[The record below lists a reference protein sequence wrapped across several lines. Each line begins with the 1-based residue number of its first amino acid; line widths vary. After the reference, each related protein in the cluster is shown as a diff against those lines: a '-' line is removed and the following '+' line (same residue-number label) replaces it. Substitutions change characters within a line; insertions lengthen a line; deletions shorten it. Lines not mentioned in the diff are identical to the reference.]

1 MLIDPFQRKISYI
14 RVSVT
19 DRCDFRCVYCMS
31 EDMEFLPKKDVLSL
45 EELDRLCNAFID
57 LGVKKLRITG
67 GEPLVRKNIMQLFNT
82 LGKKLRYGLE
92 ELTLTT
98 NGSQLTRYAK
108 NLFDSGVRRIN
119 VSLDSLDKNKF
130 KKITRI
136 GDFDKVIR
144 GIMTAKK
151 AGLKIKINTVA
162 LKGINDNEILDL
174 VNWCGK
180 NKFKKIT
187 RIGELDKVIN
197 GIMAAKKAGLKI
209 KINTVALKGIN
220 DNEILNLVNW
230 CGENKFSLTFIEVM
244 PMGEIGEKRSDQYMP
259 LTEVKSLIQTKYSL
273 TEDSLRTGGPA
284 RYVHCHETDQKIGF
298 ITPHTHNFCE
308 LCNRV
313 RITCT
318 GEMYMCLGQQDKA
331 DLKTPLRK
339 SENDQTL
346 KNVIYE
352 AISRKPKGHD
362 FVIDRKENEQFV
374 PRHMNVT
381 GG

>member
-1 MLIDPFQRKISYI
+1 MLIDSFERKISYL

-19 DRCDFRCVYCMS
+19 DRCDFRCTYCMA
-31 EDMEFLPKKDVLSL
+31 EDMEFLPKNNVLSL
-45 EELDRLCNAFID
+45 EELDRLCNTFID

-67 GEPLVRKNIMQLFNT
+67 GEPLVRKNIMQLFNS
-82 LGKKLRYGLE
+82 LGKKLGKDLD

-98 NGSQLTRYAK
+98 NGSQLDKYAYE
-108 NLFDSGVRRIN
+108 LFKSGVRRIN
-119 VSLDSLDKNKF
+119 ISLDSLEENKF
-130 KKITRI
+130 KKITRF
-136 GDFDKVIR
+136 GNLNKVIK

-162 LKGINDNEILDL
+162 IKGINDDEILSL
-174 VNWCGK
+174 VDWCGK
-180 NKFKKIT
+180 NKF
-187 RIGELDKVIN
+187 N
-197 GIMAAKKAGLKI
+197 
-209 KINTVALKGIN
+209 
-220 DNEILNLVNW
+220 
-230 CGENKFSLTFIEVM
+230 LTFIEVM
-244 PMGEIGEKRSDQYMP
+244 PMGEIGEKRVNQFMP
-259 LTEVKSLIQTKYSL
+259 LTEVKSLIQTKYSI
-273 TEDSLRTGGPA
+273 TKDPLRTAGPA
-284 RYVHCHETDQKIGF
+284 TYVHCHETDQKIGF
-298 ITPHTHNFCE
+298 ITPNTHNFCE

-339 SENDQTL
+339 SENNEIL
-346 KNVIYE
+346 KETIYE

-362 FVIDRKENEQFV
+362 FIINRKKEEKFV

>member
-1 MLIDPFQRKISYI
+1 
-14 RVSVT
+14 
-19 DRCDFRCVYCMS
+19 MS
-31 EDMEFLPKKDVLSL
+31 EDMKFLPKKDVLSL
-45 EELDRLCNAFID
+45 EELDRICNTFID

-67 GEPLVRKNIMQLFNT
+67 GEPLVRKNVMQLFSS
-82 LGKKLRYGLE
+82 LGKKLGHGLE

-98 NGSQLTRYAK
+98 NGSQLDRYAK
-108 NLFDSGVRRIN
+108 DLFNSGVRRIN
-119 VSLDSLDKNKF
+119 ISLDSLDKSKF
-130 KKITRI
+130 KRITRN
-136 GDFDKVIR
+136 GDFNKVIR

-151 AGLKIKINTVA
+151 IGLKIKINTVA
-162 LKGINDNEILDL
+162 LKGINDDEIL
-174 VNWCGK
+174 K
-180 NKFKKIT
+180 
-187 RIGELDKVIN
+187 
-197 GIMAAKKAGLKI
+197 
-209 KINTVALKGIN
+209 
-220 DNEILNLVNW
+220 LVNW

-244 PMGEIGEKRSDQYMP
+244 PMGEIGEKRIDQYMP
-259 LTEVKSLIQTKYSL
+259 LTEVKSLIQKKYSI
-273 TEDSLRTGGPA
+273 TNDSLRTAGPA

-339 SENDQTL
+339 SENNQLL
-346 KNVIYE
+346 KDVIYE

-362 FVIDRKENEQFV
+362 FVIERKKNKNFV

>member
-1 MLIDPFQRKISYI
+1 
-14 RVSVT
+14 
-19 DRCDFRCVYCMS
+19 MS
-31 EDMEFLPKKDVLSL
+31 EEMQFLPKKDLLSL
-45 EELDRLCNAFID
+45 EELDRLCSTFID
-57 LGVKKLRITG
+57 LGIKKLRITG
-67 GEPLVRKNIMQLFNT
+67 GEPLVRKNIMQLFSN
-82 LGKKLRYGLE
+82 LGKKLGQGLE

-98 NGSQLTRYAK
+98 NGSQLDRYAK
-108 NLFDSGVRRIN
+108 DLFDNGVRRVN
-119 VSLDSLDKNKF
+119 VSLDSLEKKKF

-136 GDFDKVIR
+136 GNLDKVIN
-144 GIMTAKK
+144 GIMVAKK
-151 AGLKIKINTVA
+151 AGLKIKIN
-162 LKGINDNEILDL
+162 
-174 VNWCGK
+174 
-180 NKFKKIT
+180 
-187 RIGELDKVIN
+187 
-197 GIMAAKKAGLKI
+197 M
-209 KINTVALKGIN
+209 VALKGIN

-230 CGENKFSLTFIEVM
+230 CGENKFALTFIEVM
-244 PMGEIGEKRSDQYMP
+244 PMGEIGEKRADQYMP

-284 RYVHCHETDQKIGF
+284 KYLHCHETDQKIGF

-313 RITCT
+313 RITCI

-339 SENDQTL
+339 SENDQLL
-346 KNVIYE
+346 KDAIYE

-362 FVIDRKENEQFV
+362 FIIERKENEKFV

>member
-1 MLIDPFQRKISYI
+1 MLIDSFERKISYL

-19 DRCDFRCVYCMS
+19 DRCDFRCTYCMS
-31 EDMEFLPKKDVLSL
+31 EDMDFLPKKDVLSL
-45 EELDRLCNAFID
+45 EELDRLCNTFID

-67 GEPLVRKNIMQLFNT
+67 GEPLVRKNIMELFKN
-82 LGKKLRYGLE
+82 LGKKLGKGLE

-98 NGSQLTRYAK
+98 NGSQLDRYAQDLL
-108 NLFDSGVRRIN
+108 NVGVRRIN
-119 VSLDSLDKNKF
+119 ISLDSLNKKKF
-130 KKITRI
+130 KNITRN
-136 GDFDKVIR
+136 GDFDRVI
-144 GIMTAKK
+144 
-151 AGLKIKINTVA
+151 
-162 LKGINDNEILDL
+162 KGIS
-174 VNWCGK
+174 
-180 NKFKKIT
+180 
-187 RIGELDKVIN
+187 
-197 GIMAAKKAGLKI
+197 AAKKAGLKI
-209 KINTVALKGIN
+209 KINTVALKGVN
-220 DNEILNLVNW
+220 DDEILKLVNW

-244 PMGEIGEKRSDQYMP
+244 PMGEIGEKRIDQYMP
-259 LTEVKSLIQTKYSL
+259 LTEVRNIIQKKYSIS
-273 TEDSLRTGGPA
+273 EDSFRTAGPA

-339 SENDQTL
+339 SENNQLL
-346 KNVIYE
+346 KEVIYE

-362 FVIDRKENEQFV
+362 FIIDREENENFV
-374 PRHMNVT
+374 PRNMNVT

>member
-1 MLIDPFQRKISYI
+1 MN
-14 RVSVT
+14 
-19 DRCDFRCVYCMS
+19 
-31 EDMEFLPKKDVLSL
+31 EDMNFLPKKDVLSL
-45 EELDRLCNAFID
+45 EELDRLCNTFID

-67 GEPLVRKNIMQLFNT
+67 GEPLVRKNIMQLFSN
-82 LGKKLRYGLE
+82 LGKKLGHGLE

-98 NGSQLTRYAK
+98 NGSQLDRYAK
-108 NLFDSGVRRIN
+108 DLFDNGVRRIN
-119 VSLDSLDKNKF
+119 VSLDSLEKNKF
-130 KKITRI
+130 RKITRI
-136 GDFDKVIR
+136 GD
-144 GIMTAKK
+144 
-151 AGLKIKINTVA
+151 
-162 LKGINDNEILDL
+162 
-174 VNWCGK
+174 
-180 NKFKKIT
+180 
-187 RIGELDKVIN
+187 LDKVIN

-209 KINTVALKGIN
+209 KINTVALKEIN
-220 DNEILNLVNW
+220 DNEILDLVNW

-244 PMGEIGEKRSDQYMP
+244 PMGEIGEKRADQYMP
-259 LTEVKSLIQTKYSL
+259 LTEVKSLIQTKYSI
-273 TEDSLRTGGPA
+273 TEDSFRTGGPA

-331 DLKTPLRK
+331 DLKMPLRK
-339 SENDQTL
+339 SENNQVL
-346 KNVIYE
+346 KDVIYK

-362 FVIDRKENEQFV
+362 FVIERKENEQFV

>member
-1 MLIDPFQRKISYI
+1 MLIDPFQRKISYV

-19 DRCDFRCVYCMS
+19 DRCDFRCTYCMS

-45 EELDRLCNAFID
+45 EELDRLCNTFID

-67 GEPLVRKNIMQLFNT
+67 GEPLVRKNIMQLFSN
-82 LGKKLRYGLE
+82 LGKKLGHGLE

-98 NGSQLTRYAK
+98 NGSQLDRYAK
-108 NLFDSGVRRIN
+108 DLFDTGVRRIN
-119 VSLDSLDKNKF
+119 VSLDSLEKNKF
-130 KKITRI
+130 KRITRI
-136 GDFDKVIR
+136 GD
-144 GIMTAKK
+144 
-151 AGLKIKINTVA
+151 
-162 LKGINDNEILDL
+162 
-174 VNWCGK
+174 
-180 NKFKKIT
+180 
-187 RIGELDKVIN
+187 LDKVIK

-209 KINTVALKGIN
+209 KINTVALKKIN

-244 PMGEIGEKRSDQYMP
+244 PMGEIGEKRADQYMP

-339 SENDQTL
+339 SENDQLL
-346 KNVIYE
+346 KDVIYE

-362 FVIDRKENEQFV
+362 FVIERKKNEQFV

>member
-1 MLIDPFQRKISYI
+1 MKNKQMLIDPFQRKISYV

-19 DRCDFRCVYCMS
+19 DRCDFRCTYCMS

-45 EELDRLCNAFID
+45 EELDRLCKAFID

-67 GEPLVRKNIMQLFNT
+67 GEPLVRKNIMQLFSN
-82 LGKKLRYGLE
+82 LGKKLDQGLE

-98 NGSQLTRYAK
+98 NGSQLDRYAK
-108 NLFDSGVRRIN
+108 DLFDNGVRRIN
-119 VSLDSLDKNKF
+119 VSLDSLEKKKF

-136 GDFDKVIR
+136 GDLDKVIN
-144 GIMTAKK
+144 GIMVAKK

-162 LKGINDNEILDL
+162 
-174 VNWCGK
+174 
-180 NKFKKIT
+180 F
-187 RIGELDKVIN
+187 
-197 GIMAAKKAGLKI
+197 
-209 KINTVALKGIN
+209 KGIN

-230 CGENKFSLTFIEVM
+230 CGENKFALTFIEVM
-244 PMGEIGEKRSDQYMP
+244 PMGKIGEKRADQYMP

-339 SENDQTL
+339 SENDQLL
-346 KNVIYE
+346 KDVIYE

-362 FVIDRKENEQFV
+362 FVIERKENEQFV

>member
-1 MLIDPFQRKISYI
+1 MLIDPFKRKISYV

-19 DRCDFRCVYCMS
+19 DRCDFRCTYCMS

-45 EELDRLCNAFID
+45 EELDRLCNTFID

-67 GEPLVRKNIMQLFNT
+67 GEPLVRKNIMQLFSN
-82 LGKKLRYGLE
+82 LGKKLGQGLE

-98 NGSQLTRYAK
+98 NGSQLDRYAK
-108 NLFDSGVRRIN
+108 DLFDNGVRRIN
-119 VSLDSLDKNKF
+119 VSLDSLEKNKF

-136 GDFDKVIR
+136 GD
-144 GIMTAKK
+144 
-151 AGLKIKINTVA
+151 
-162 LKGINDNEILDL
+162 
-174 VNWCGK
+174 
-180 NKFKKIT
+180 
-187 RIGELDKVIN
+187 LDKVIN
-197 GIMAAKKAGLKI
+197 GIMVAKKAGLKI

-339 SENDQTL
+339 SENDQLL
-346 KNVIYE
+346 KDVIYE

-362 FVIDRKENEQFV
+362 FVIERKENEQFV

>member
-1 MLIDPFQRKISYI
+1 MLIDPFQRKISYV

-19 DRCDFRCVYCMS
+19 DRCDFRCTYCMS

-45 EELDRLCNAFID
+45 EELDRLCNTFID

-67 GEPLVRKNIMQLFNT
+67 GEPLVRKNIMQLFSN
-82 LGKKLRYGLE
+82 LGKKLGHGLE

-98 NGSQLTRYAK
+98 NGSQLHRYAK
-108 NLFDSGVRRIN
+108 DLFDNGVKRIN
-119 VSLDSLDKNKF
+119 VSLDSLEKKKF
-130 KKITRI
+130 KKITRV
-136 GDFDKVIR
+136 GDLEKVIN
-144 GIMTAKK
+144 GIMVAKK
-151 AGLKIKINTVA
+151 AGLKIKINA
-162 LKGINDNEILDL
+162 
-174 VNWCGK
+174 
-180 NKFKKIT
+180 
-187 RIGELDKVIN
+187 
-197 GIMAAKKAGLKI
+197 
-209 KINTVALKGIN
+209 VALKGIN

-230 CGENKFSLTFIEVM
+230 CGENKFALTFIEVM
-244 PMGEIGEKRSDQYMP
+244 PMGEIGEKRADQYMP

-339 SENDQTL
+339 SENNQLL
-346 KNVIYE
+346 KNAIYE

-362 FVIDRKENEQFV
+362 FVIERKQDEKFV

>member
-1 MLIDPFQRKISYI
+1 MLKDPFKRKISYV

-19 DRCDFRCVYCMS
+19 DRCDFRCTYCMS

-45 EELDRLCNAFID
+45 EELDRLCNTFIE

-67 GEPLVRKNIMQLFNT
+67 GEPLVRKNIMQLFNN
-82 LGKKLRYGLE
+82 LGKKLGQGLE

-98 NGSQLTRYAK
+98 NGSQLDRYAK
-108 NLFDSGVRRIN
+108 DLFNNGVRRIN
-119 VSLDSLDKNKF
+119 VSLDSLEKNKF

-136 GDFDKVIR
+136 GD
-144 GIMTAKK
+144 
-151 AGLKIKINTVA
+151 
-162 LKGINDNEILDL
+162 
-174 VNWCGK
+174 
-180 NKFKKIT
+180 
-187 RIGELDKVIN
+187 LDKVIN

-209 KINTVALKGIN
+209 KINTVALKEIN

-244 PMGEIGEKRSDQYMP
+244 PMGAIGEKRADQYMP
-259 LTEVKSLIQTKYSL
+259 LTEVKSLIQTKYSI

-339 SENDQTL
+339 SENDQLL
-346 KNVIYE
+346 KHVIYE

-362 FVIDRKENEQFV
+362 FVIERKENEQFV

>member
-1 MLIDPFQRKISYI
+1 MLIDPFQRKISYV

-19 DRCDFRCVYCMS
+19 DRCDFRCTYCMS

-45 EELDRLCNAFID
+45 EELDRLCNTFID

-67 GEPLVRKNIMQLFNT
+67 GEPLVRKNIMQLFSN
-82 LGKKLRYGLE
+82 LGKKLGQGLE

-98 NGSQLTRYAK
+98 NGSQLDRYAK
-108 NLFDSGVRRIN
+108 DLFDNGVRRIN
-119 VSLDSLDKNKF
+119 VSLDSLEKNKF

-136 GDFDKVIR
+136 GDLDKVIN
-144 GIMTAKK
+144 GIMVAKK
-151 AGLKIKINTVA
+151 AGLKIKINA
-162 LKGINDNEILDL
+162 
-174 VNWCGK
+174 
-180 NKFKKIT
+180 
-187 RIGELDKVIN
+187 
-197 GIMAAKKAGLKI
+197 
-209 KINTVALKGIN
+209 VALKGIN

-339 SENDQTL
+339 SENDQLL
-346 KNVIYE
+346 KDVIYE

-362 FVIDRKENEQFV
+362 FVIERKENEQFV

>member
-1 MLIDPFQRKISYI
+1 MLIDPFQRKISYV

-19 DRCDFRCVYCMS
+19 DRCDFRCTYCMS

-45 EELDRLCNAFID
+45 EELDRLCSAFID

-67 GEPLVRKNIMQLFNT
+67 GEPLVRKNIMQLFSN
-82 LGKKLRYGLE
+82 LGKKLGHGLE

-98 NGSQLTRYAK
+98 NGSQLHRYAK
-108 NLFDSGVRRIN
+108 DLFDNGVKRIN
-119 VSLDSLDKNKF
+119 VSLDSLEKNKF
-130 KKITRI
+130 KKITRV
-136 GDFDKVIR
+136 GD
-144 GIMTAKK
+144 
-151 AGLKIKINTVA
+151 L
-162 LKGINDNEILDL
+162 E
-174 VNWCGK
+174 
-180 NKFKKIT
+180 
-187 RIGELDKVIN
+187 KVIN
-197 GIMAAKKAGLKI
+197 GIMVAKEAGLKI

-230 CGENKFSLTFIEVM
+230 CGENKFALTFIEVM
-244 PMGEIGEKRSDQYMP
+244 PMGEIGEKRADQYMP

-318 GEMYMCLGQQDKA
+318 GEMCMCLGQQDKV

-339 SENDQTL
+339 SENDQLL
-346 KNVIYE
+346 KHVIYE

-362 FVIDRKENEQFV
+362 FVIERKENEQFV

>member
-1 MLIDPFQRKISYI
+1 MLIDSFQRKISYI

-45 EELDRLCNAFID
+45 EELDRLCNTFID

-67 GEPLVRKNIMQLFNT
+67 GEPLVRKNIMQLFSN
-82 LGKKLRYGLE
+82 LGKKIGHGLE

-98 NGSQLTRYAK
+98 NGSQLARYAK
-108 NLFDSGVRRIN
+108 DLFDNGVKRIN

-136 GDFDKVIR
+136 GDFDKVVK
-144 GIMTAKK
+144 GIMAAKN

-174 VNWCGK
+174 VNWCG
-180 NKFKKIT
+180 
-187 RIGELDKVIN
+187 
-197 GIMAAKKAGLKI
+197 
-209 KINTVALKGIN
+209 
-220 DNEILNLVNW
+220 
-230 CGENKFSLTFIEVM
+230 ENKFALTFIEVM
-244 PMGEIGEKRSDQYMP
+244 PMGEIGEKRIDQYMP
-259 LTEVKSLIQTKYSL
+259 LTEVRSLIKTRYSITDNPL
-273 TEDSLRTGGPA
+273 KTGGPA
-284 RYVHCHETDQKIGF
+284 KYVHCHETNQKIGF
-298 ITPHTHNFCE
+298 ITPLTHNFCE
-308 LCNRV
+308 TCNRV

-318 GEMYMCLGQQDKA
+318 GKMYMCLGQEDKE
-331 DLKTPLRK
+331 DLKKPLRE
-339 SENDQTL
+339 SENNDLL
-346 KNVIYE
+346 KKVIYK
-352 AISRKPKGHD
+352 AILRKPKGHD
-362 FVIDRKENEQFV
+362 FVIERKKDEKFV

>member
-1 MLIDPFQRKISYI
+1 MLIDPFKRKISYV

-19 DRCDFRCVYCMS
+19 DRCDFRCTYCMS

-45 EELDRLCNAFID
+45 EELDRLCNTFID

-67 GEPLVRKNIMQLFNT
+67 GEPLVRKNIMQLFSN
-82 LGKKLRYGLE
+82 LGKKLGQGLE

-98 NGSQLTRYAK
+98 NGSQLDRYAK
-108 NLFDSGVRRIN
+108 DLFENGVRRIN
-119 VSLDSLDKNKF
+119 VSLDSLEKNKF

-136 GDFDKVIR
+136 GDLDKVIN
-144 GIMTAKK
+144 GIMVAKK
-151 AGLKIKINTVA
+151 AGLKIKINA
-162 LKGINDNEILDL
+162 
-174 VNWCGK
+174 
-180 NKFKKIT
+180 
-187 RIGELDKVIN
+187 
-197 GIMAAKKAGLKI
+197 
-209 KINTVALKGIN
+209 VALKGIN

-244 PMGEIGEKRSDQYMP
+244 PMGEIGEKRADQYMP

-339 SENDQTL
+339 SENDQLL
-346 KNVIYE
+346 KDVIYE
-352 AISRKPKGHD
+352 AILRKPKGHD
-362 FVIDRKENEQFV
+362 FVIERKENEQFV

>member
-1 MLIDPFQRKISYI
+1 MLIDPFKRKISYV

-19 DRCDFRCVYCMS
+19 DRCDFRCTYCMS

-45 EELDRLCNAFID
+45 EELDRLCDTFID

-67 GEPLVRKNIMQLFNT
+67 GEPLVRKNIMHLFKS
-82 LGKKLRYGLE
+82 LGKKLGKGLE

-98 NGSQLTRYAK
+98 NGSQLTRYSK
-108 NLFDSGVRRIN
+108 DLFDSGIRRIN
-119 VSLDSLDKNKF
+119 ISLDSLDKNKF
-130 KKITRI
+130 KRITRI
-136 GDFDKVIR
+136 GDFDKVIQ
-144 GIMTAKK
+144 GIMVAKK

-174 VNWCGK
+174 VH
-180 NKFKKIT
+180 
-187 RIGELDKVIN
+187 
-197 GIMAAKKAGLKI
+197 
-209 KINTVALKGIN
+209 
-220 DNEILNLVNW
+220 W
-230 CGENKFSLTFIEVM
+230 CGENKFALTFIEVM
-244 PMGEIGEKRSDQYMP
+244 PMGEIGEKRADQYMP
-259 LTEVKSLIQTKYSL
+259 LTDVRNLIQTKYSL
-273 TEDSLRTGGPA
+273 TEDPLRTGGPA

-308 LCNRV
+308 MCNRV

-331 DLKTPLRK
+331 DLKTSLRK
-339 SENDQTL
+339 SENNLLL
-346 KNVIYE
+346 KNAIYE

-362 FVIDRKENEQFV
+362 FVIERKRDEKFV

>member
-1 MLIDPFQRKISYI
+1 MLIDSFQRKISYL

-19 DRCDFRCVYCMS
+19 DRCDFRCTYCMS

-45 EELDRLCNAFID
+45 EELDRLCNTFID

-67 GEPLVRKNIMQLFNT
+67 GEPLVRKNIMQLFNS
-82 LGKKLRYGLE
+82 LGKKLGKGLE

-98 NGSQLTRYAK
+98 NGSQLDKYAK
-108 NLFDSGVRRIN
+108 DLLSAGVRRIN
-119 VSLDSLDKNKF
+119 ISLDSLNKKKF
-130 KKITRI
+130 KQITRN

-144 GIMTAKK
+144 
-151 AGLKIKINTVA
+151 
-162 LKGINDNEILDL
+162 
-174 VNWCGK
+174 
-180 NKFKKIT
+180 
-187 RIGELDKVIN
+187 

-209 KINTVALKGIN
+209 KINNVALKGIN
-220 DNEILNLVNW
+220 DDEILNLVNW

-244 PMGEIGEKRSDQYMP
+244 PMGEIGEKRIDQYMS
-259 LTEVKSLIQTKYSL
+259 LTEVKNLIQKKYSIS
-273 TEDSLRTGGPA
+273 EDSFRSAGPA

-313 RITCT
+313 RVTCT

-331 DLKTPLRK
+331 DLKKPLRK
-339 SENDQTL
+339 SENNQLL
-346 KNVIYE
+346 KDVIYE

-362 FVIDRKENEQFV
+362 FVIERKKNESFV

>member
-1 MLIDPFQRKISYI
+1 MLIDPFKRKISYV

-19 DRCDFRCVYCMS
+19 DRCDFRCTYCMS

-45 EELDRLCNAFID
+45 EELDRLCNTFID

-67 GEPLVRKNIMQLFNT
+67 GEPLVRKNIMQLFSN
-82 LGKKLRYGLE
+82 LGKKLGQGLE

-98 NGSQLTRYAK
+98 NGSQLDRYAK
-108 NLFDSGVRRIN
+108 DLFDNGVRRIN
-119 VSLDSLDKNKF
+119 VSLDSLEKNKF

-136 GDFDKVIR
+136 GD
-144 GIMTAKK
+144 
-151 AGLKIKINTVA
+151 
-162 LKGINDNEILDL
+162 
-174 VNWCGK
+174 
-180 NKFKKIT
+180 
-187 RIGELDKVIN
+187 LDKVIN
-197 GIMAAKKAGLKI
+197 GIMVAKKVGLKI

-339 SENDQTL
+339 SENDQLL
-346 KNVIYE
+346 KDVIYE

-362 FVIDRKENEQFV
+362 FVIERKENEQFV

>member
-1 MLIDPFQRKISYI
+1 
-14 RVSVT
+14 
-19 DRCDFRCVYCMS
+19 MS

-45 EELDRLCNAFID
+45 EELDRLCNTFID

-67 GEPLVRKNIMQLFNT
+67 GEPLVRKNIMQLFSN
-82 LGKKLRYGLE
+82 LGKKLGQGLE

-98 NGSQLTRYAK
+98 NGSQLDRYAK
-108 NLFDSGVRRIN
+108 DLFENGVRRIN
-119 VSLDSLDKNKF
+119 VSLDSLEKNKF

-136 GDFDKVIR
+136 GDLDKVIN
-144 GIMTAKK
+144 GIMVAKK
-151 AGLKIKINTVA
+151 AGLKIKINA
-162 LKGINDNEILDL
+162 
-174 VNWCGK
+174 
-180 NKFKKIT
+180 
-187 RIGELDKVIN
+187 
-197 GIMAAKKAGLKI
+197 
-209 KINTVALKGIN
+209 VALKGIN

-244 PMGEIGEKRSDQYMP
+244 PMGEMGEKRADQYMP
-259 LTEVKSLIQTKYSL
+259 LTDVRNLIQTKYSL
-273 TEDSLRTGGPA
+273 TDDPLRTGGPA

-308 LCNRV
+308 MCNRV

-339 SENDQTL
+339 SENNQLL
-346 KNVIYE
+346 KNAIYE

-362 FVIDRKENEQFV
+362 FVIERKQDEKFV

>member
-1 MLIDPFQRKISYI
+1 MLIDPFQRKISYV

-45 EELDRLCNAFID
+45 EELDRLCNAFVD

-67 GEPLVRKNIMQLFNT
+67 GEPLVRKNIMQLFST
-82 LGKKLRYGLE
+82 LGRKLRYGLE

-136 GDFDKVIR
+136 GSFDKVIR
-144 GIMTAKK
+144 GIMT
-151 AGLKIKINTVA
+151 
-162 LKGINDNEILDL
+162 
-174 VNWCGK
+174 
-180 NKFKKIT
+180 
-187 RIGELDKVIN
+187 
-197 GIMAAKKAGLKI
+197 AKKAGLKI

-230 CGENKFSLTFIEVM
+230 CGENKFALTFIEVM
-244 PMGEIGEKRSDQYMP
+244 PMGEIGGKRADQYMP
-259 LTEVKSLIQTKYSL
+259 LTDVRNLIQTKYSL
-273 TEDSLRTGGPA
+273 TDDPLRTGGPA

-308 LCNRV
+308 MCNRV
-313 RITCT
+313 RITCA

-339 SENDQTL
+339 SENNQLL
-346 KNVIYE
+346 KNAIYE

-362 FVIDRKENEQFV
+362 FVIERKRDEKFV

>member
-1 MLIDPFQRKISYI
+1 MLIDPFQRKISYV

-19 DRCDFRCVYCMS
+19 DRCDFRCTYCMS

-45 EELDRLCNAFID
+45 EELDRLCNTFID

-67 GEPLVRKNIMQLFNT
+67 GEPLVRKNIMQLFSN
-82 LGKKLRYGLE
+82 LGKKLDQGLE

-98 NGSQLTRYAK
+98 NGSQLDRYAK
-108 NLFDSGVRRIN
+108 DLFDNGVRRIN
-119 VSLDSLDKNKF
+119 ISLDSLEKNKF

-136 GDFDKVIR
+136 GDLDKVIN
-144 GIMTAKK
+144 GIMVAKK

-162 LKGINDNEILDL
+162 LKE
-174 VNWCGK
+174 
-180 NKFKKIT
+180 
-187 RIGELDKVIN
+187 
-197 GIMAAKKAGLKI
+197 
-209 KINTVALKGIN
+209 IN

-313 RITCT
+313 RVTCT

-331 DLKTPLRK
+331 DLKTPLRR
-339 SENDQTL
+339 SENNQVL
-346 KNVIYE
+346 KDVIYE

-362 FVIDRKENEQFV
+362 FVIERKENEQFV

>member
-1 MLIDPFQRKISYI
+1 MLIDPFKRKISYV

-19 DRCDFRCVYCMS
+19 DRCDFRCTYCMS

-45 EELDRLCNAFID
+45 EELDRLCNTFID

-67 GEPLVRKNIMQLFNT
+67 GEPLVRKNIMQLFSN
-82 LGKKLRYGLE
+82 LGKKLGQGLE

-98 NGSQLTRYAK
+98 NGSQLDRYAK
-108 NLFDSGVRRIN
+108 DLFENGVRRIN
-119 VSLDSLDKNKF
+119 VSLDSLEKNKF

-136 GDFDKVIR
+136 GD
-144 GIMTAKK
+144 
-151 AGLKIKINTVA
+151 
-162 LKGINDNEILDL
+162 
-174 VNWCGK
+174 
-180 NKFKKIT
+180 
-187 RIGELDKVIN
+187 LDKVIN
-197 GIMAAKKAGLKI
+197 GIMVAKKAGLKI

-339 SENDQTL
+339 SENDQLL
-346 KNVIYE
+346 KQVIYE

-362 FVIDRKENEQFV
+362 FVIERKENEQFV